1 MTNYKFVY
9 QVTKVHDPNL
19 TNLREGE
26 FMFWKNVGEEY
37 TILVVDKN
45 GGIRPLADIKLVA
58 ILPSADDMEKRY
70 DIFLKALRR
79 FCRKFQEENKQ

>member
-1 MTNYKFVY
+1 MAKYRFVY
-9 QVTKVHDPNL
+9 QVVKVHDPNS

-37 TILVVDKN
+37 TMLVVDKK

-58 ILPSADDMEKRY
+58 ILPSADDTEKRY
-70 DIFLKALRR
+70 DIVLEALLR
-79 FCRKFQEENKQ
+79 FCKKFQEENKQ